1 MSLREVAE
9 RGGAKRLVLESPAT
23 LEKIGEVPQSD
34 GAAVLAAVDRA
45 RAAQASWGALSVRE
59 RMRVLGRAKDELL
72 GRADEVVE
80 LIHAETGKP
89 RREALT
95 VDVIP
100 AADALDLYSKSAD
113 AMLAD
118 EKVRFRPMWAVLDS
132 RLVYQ
137 PLGVI
142 GVISPWNFPLGIPT
156 SEVGAALAAGNA
168 VVLKPSEHTPLTAL
182 KMRDLFE
189 RAGVPKGA
197 VEVVTGDGE
206 AGKALAAAPLDK
218 LVFTGSERTGRKV
231 LQAAAERLM
240 PVVLEL
246 GGSDP
251 MLVLADADLSSAV
264 DGALWGRF
272 ANCGQTC
279 AAVKRLFLQDSIAGP
294 FLDRLAEKAR
304 ALRVGADR
312 AFDADVGP
320 LISHPQRGLLEGQV
334 EEARSGGARVVT
346 GGARPEGLAGYFY
359 LPTILAGLKPSMRV
373 LREETFGPVLA
384 VQTFR
389 TPEEGLAL
397 ANDSTF
403 ALSGS
408 IWSKDL
414 DRARALARRL
424 DGGTIWLNNAVYT
437 YGVAETP
444 WGGEK
449 LSGLGR
455 THGPDALR
463 AFSRQKHISSEGV
476 LPSHKPWW
484 FPYSGGR
491 EAFEDYRGLIEG
503 LYGRGVAKA
512 VRGVARVWREA
523 RARRKAGA

>member
-1 MSLREVAE
+1 MEN
-9 RGGAKRLVLESPAT
+9 PAT
-23 LEKIGEVPQSD
+23 LEKVGEVPQSD
-34 GAAVLAAVDRA
+34 GAAALAAVDRA
-45 RAAQASWGALSVRE
+45 RVAQAVWGAFSVRD
-59 RMRVLGRAKDELL
+59 RMRVLARAKDELL

-80 LIHAETGKP
+80 IIHAETGKP
-89 RREALT
+89 RREALAA
-95 VDVIP
+95 DVIP
-100 AADALDLYSKSAD
+100 AADALDLYAKSAD
-113 AMLAD
+113 AMLGD
-118 EKVRFRPMWAVLDS
+118 EKLRFRPLWSVLDS

-142 GVISPWNFPLGIPT
+142 GVISPWNYPLGIPM
-156 SEVGAALAAGNA
+156 SEAGAALAAGNA
-168 VVLKPSEHTPLTAL
+168 VVIKPSEHAPLTTL

-197 VEVVTGDGE
+197 VEVLTGDGE
-206 AGKALAAAPLDK
+206 AGKALASAPLDK

-231 LQAAAERLM
+231 LLAAAERLM

-279 AAVKRLFLQDSIAGP
+279 AAVKRLFLQEPIADA
-294 FLDRLAEKAR
+294 FLERLAAKAN
-304 ALRVGADR
+304 ALRVGTDEG
-312 AFDADVGP
+312 FDADVGP
-320 LISHPQRGLLEGQV
+320 LISRPQRELLESQV
-334 EEARSGGARVVT
+334 EEARSGGARVVA
-346 GGARPEGLAGYFY
+346 GGARPEGLAGHFY
-359 LPTILAGLKPSMRV
+359 RPTLLTQLKPSMRV

-389 TPEEGLAL
+389 TPEEALAL
-397 ANDSTF
+397 ANESAY

-424 DGGTIWLNNAVYT
+424 DGGTIWLNNALYT

-463 AFSRQKHISSEGV
+463 AFSRQKHISSERV

-491 EAFEDYRGLIEG
+491 AAFDDYRGLVEG

-512 VRGVARVWREA
+512 ARGVVRVWREG